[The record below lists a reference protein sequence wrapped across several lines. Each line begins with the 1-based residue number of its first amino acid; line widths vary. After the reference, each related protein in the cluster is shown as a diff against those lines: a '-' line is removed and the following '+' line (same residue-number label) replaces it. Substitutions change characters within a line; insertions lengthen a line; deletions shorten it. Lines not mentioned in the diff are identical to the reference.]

1 MKESNNSDQELEQ
14 FFKALKS
21 EEAQQPFPGFEKMLG
36 KVPGS
41 KKSTP
46 LWRYAAAVALL
57 IIGFG
62 TYQWGYNSQESPI
75 EVMEIIIS
83 YETHELEENESNDLQ
98 MPGMDQWQSETDILL
113 SGL

>member
-1 MKESNNSDQELEQ
+1 MKESNSSDQELEQ
-14 FFKALKS
+14 FFKVLKS
-21 EEAQQPFPGFEKMLG
+21 EEAQRPLPEFENLLE
-36 KVPGS
+36 KVPDL

-46 LWRYAAAVALL
+46 LWRYAAAALL

-62 TYQWGYNSQESPI
+62 TYQWGHNSQESTM

-83 YETHELEENESNDLQ
+83 YETPEPVEKESDDLQ